1 MKVHWSEYKSE
12 TNTIKLIMFRCSR
25 IFIHRRL
32 LIICII
38 ISCIIS
44 FKHFLIVSSLLD
56 KQSINH
62 KSVVYNASDPFVMT
76 NLIDQFLH
84 TTDYNERD
92 QLWSLVVQSWSKS
105 FELYLKRTKTICS
118 LSSSSLLSFEFIDQY
133 LNQYTKKL
141 LVDNIDFQ
149 RRLTAFGL
157 FFDYN
162 VKDIRSKNHHIL
174 HNMYLSSCTYFEL
187 IVLIMKVQ
195 YVLLELNIDY
205 FIGQNTLLGALRHH
219 DIVPWHSIVEFNLP
233 LLSKAKFIENINKNF
248 QLVLQQVNNAY
259 INKKQNGFIYKVF
272 TADKSWPQIE
282 IYFYQ
287 ENSTHI
293 FDSYNNNHL
302 NMKIGYL
309 QKNDVFPF
317 QFRPFGPILIHSIRN
332 PYAMIS
338 LPKLNICENLAWNH
352 RLEKATDTDHQRR
365 IPCEQLYKIYS
376 FVQSRQSWR
385 RGYCEET
392 LKTKRV
398 PHRTLS
404 YFRCICQESIAH

>member
-205 FIGQNTLLGALRHH
+205 FIGQ
-219 DIVPWHSIVEFNLP
+219 
-233 LLSKAKFIENINKNF
+233 
-248 QLVLQQVNNAY
+248 
-259 INKKQNGFIYKVF
+259 KV
-272 TADKSWPQIE
+272 S
-282 IYFYQ
+282 
-287 ENSTHI
+287 S
-293 FDSYNNNHL
+293 
-302 NMKIGYL
+302 MK
-309 QKNDVFPF
+309 V
-317 QFRPFGPILIHSIRN
+317 
-332 PYAMIS
+332 
-338 LPKLNICENLAWNH
+338 
-352 RLEKATDTDHQRR
+352 
-365 IPCEQLYKIYS
+365 
-376 FVQSRQSWR
+376 VQ
-385 RGYCEET
+385 
-392 LKTKRV
+392 
-398 PHRTLS
+398 
-404 YFRCICQESIAH
+404 